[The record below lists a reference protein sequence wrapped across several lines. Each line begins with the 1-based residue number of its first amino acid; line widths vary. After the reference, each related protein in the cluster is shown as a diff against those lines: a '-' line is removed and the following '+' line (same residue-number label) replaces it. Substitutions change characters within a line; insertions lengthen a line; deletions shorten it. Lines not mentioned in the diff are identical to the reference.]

1 MPKISQYNISGN
13 VTTIH
18 VPTHSTKASQT
29 AELKLP
35 KFQTSS
41 TPPQVKDPDTT
52 NHLYVPTIPKPILK
66 GSNKLTRPQKLKF
79 RQLKQVP
86 KNRPKN
92 TILA

>member
-1 MPKISQYNISGN
+1 MPLGSKNHKLQHPTLQISRYNISCT

-41 TPPQVKDPDTT
+41 MPPQVKNPRTT
-52 NHLYVPTIPKPILK
+52 NHLYVTTIPKPILK
-66 GSNKLTRPQKLKF
+66 GSNKLTRPQKIKI
-79 RQLKQVP
+79 QA
-86 KNRPKN
+86 
-92 TILA
+92 I